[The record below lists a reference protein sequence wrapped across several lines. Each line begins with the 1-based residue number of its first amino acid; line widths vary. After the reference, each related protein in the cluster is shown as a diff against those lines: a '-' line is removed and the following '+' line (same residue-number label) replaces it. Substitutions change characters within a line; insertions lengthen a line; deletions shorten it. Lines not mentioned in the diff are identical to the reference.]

1 MKQVVVAVT
10 LLLLVGCKDEANFT
24 LEGNI
29 KGLKKGVVYLERFED
44 STYQVIDSVV
54 INGSESFTIQ
64 TQLEEPEVL
73 FLRLDK
79 NSKEDELVSFFADK
93 GITKVSTTL
102 KNFYFDAKIE
112 GTKQQQLLEDYLQMM
127 GRFNDE
133 NLNLIK
139 ASIENKSTSD
149 TVSQVDYQTKFDQLL
164 RRKYLYTINFAVNN
178 RNSELAPYLAVYE
191 IPDANVKLLDTIY
204 KSLAEDIKVSKYG
217 KELEEVL
224 QKRKTDSL

>member
-1 MKQVVVAVT
+1 M
-10 LLLLVGCKDEANFT
+10 
-24 LEGNI
+24 
-29 KGLKKGVVYLERFED
+29 
-44 STYQVIDSVV
+44 
-54 INGSESFTIQ
+54 
-64 TQLEEPEVL
+64 
-73 FLRLDK
+73 
-79 NSKEDELVSFFADK
+79 VSFFADK
-93 GITKVSTTL
+93 GLTKVSTTL

-191 IPDANVKLLDTIY
+191 IPDAHVKLLDTIY